1 MELATMQAAPS
12 PRAEAMTAH
21 QRLGLGF
28 RGWGW
33 EAMASVFGA
42 AYKKDL

>member
-28 RGWGW
+28 RGW